1 MIMLLWSA
9 IVILS
14 AIIWM
19 LTDRVHRLEAWAME
33 CCNYGRVVAPWD
45 EVETGEFQVQGE
57 H

>member
-33 CCNYGRVVAPWD
+33 CCNCGRVVAPWD